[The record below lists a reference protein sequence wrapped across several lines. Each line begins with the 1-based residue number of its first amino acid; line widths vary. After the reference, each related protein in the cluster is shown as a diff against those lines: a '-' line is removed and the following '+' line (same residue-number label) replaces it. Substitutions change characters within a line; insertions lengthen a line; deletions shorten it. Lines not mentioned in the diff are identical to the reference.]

1 VKETPIPEVVQVYD
15 IGGSNKSMQESSSQ
29 QISGSEE
36 FDIFQAKSVPITSEV
51 KGTEPVAAGT

>member
-1 VKETPIPEVVQVYD
+1 VQVYD
-15 IGGSNKSMQESSSQ
+15 IGGSNKSIQESSSQ

-51 KGTEPVAAGT
+51 KVTEPVAAAT